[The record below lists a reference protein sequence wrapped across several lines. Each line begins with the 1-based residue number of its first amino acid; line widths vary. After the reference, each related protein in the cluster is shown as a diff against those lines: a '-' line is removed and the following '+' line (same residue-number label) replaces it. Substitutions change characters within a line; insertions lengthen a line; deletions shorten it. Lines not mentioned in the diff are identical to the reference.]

1 MILKIP
7 NSIIPHRT
15 LGKMFCLPHKDE
27 GLIEGSGGVMTW
39 AKGETTAR
47 NERRYIKQMQ
57 QGKWDY
63 KADGIAQL
71 EYKLIGK
78 DEISPK
84 ATMLNITL

>member
-1 MILKIP
+1 MK
-7 NSIIPHRT
+7 
-15 LGKMFCLPHKDE
+15 
-27 GLIEGSGGVMTW
+27 W
-39 AKGETTAR
+39 AKGEPTAR

-71 EYKLIGK
+71 EYKLVSIDK
-78 DEISPK
+78 ISPK